1 MYRLLLLLVVALFM
15 VSPVYAQAP
24 NAAERELI
32 KLENDWSTAWLKKDG
47 AFLQTLYADEYMFTS
62 ESGTIY
68 SKAQDIAETI
78 SPENRNESF
87 LRADLKVRVYG
98 NTAVVTGLNTL
109 ESSATASG
117 KHTSGAYRFTDVFV
131 KRHGRWQVVAS
142 QSTRVLKQ

>member
-1 MYRLLLLLVVALFM
+1 MCRSLLLLLALFM

-24 NAAERELI
+24 DEAERELI
-32 KLENDWSTAWLKKDG
+32 TLEHDWSTAWLKKDG
-47 AFLQTLYADEYMFTS
+47 AFLQRLYADEYMFTS

-68 SKAQDIAETI
+68 NKAQDIAETT
-78 SPENRNESF
+78 SAENRNESF
-87 LRADLKVRVYG
+87 LRADMKVRVYG

-131 KRHGRWQVVAS
+131 KRHGRWQAVAS